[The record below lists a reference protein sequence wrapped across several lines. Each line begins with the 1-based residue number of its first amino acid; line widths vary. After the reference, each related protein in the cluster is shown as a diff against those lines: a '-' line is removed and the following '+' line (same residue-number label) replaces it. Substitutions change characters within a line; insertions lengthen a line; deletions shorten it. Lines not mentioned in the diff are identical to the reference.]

1 MGTPLCILIVD
12 DSKFFIELER
22 QFLRNTPATVLPA
35 ESAREALFLAKEHQP
50 SLVYMDVDMPE
61 MNGYDCCRAF
71 KSDPDLREIPVV
83 LIGGDDPA
91 TDETKARA
99 SSADD
104 YLPKPLD
111 RRLFLASGHR
121 FLFSIDRREP
131 RRNCQ
136 IIVDYTCR
144 GRRMVGRCVD
154 ISSGGMF
161 LECQPTAQAG
171 ELLLLK
177 FCLPDEKK
185 TPVEVQGRIAWANA
199 NGYIIKEGFPLGYGV
214 EFVDITVS
222 VGTALRS
229 CFGSYIT
236 C

>member
-35 ESAREALFLAKEHQP
+35 DSAREALLLAREHRP

-61 MNGYDCCRAF
+61 MNGFDCCRAF

-91 TDETKARA
+91 TDEAKARA
-99 SSADD
+99 SGAED

-121 FLFSIDRREP
+121 FLVSIDQREP

-136 IIVDYTCR
+136 IIVDYTFR
-144 GRRMVGRCVD
+144 GRRMLGRCID

-161 LECQPTAQAG
+161 LESQLTAQSG
-171 ELLLLK
+171 EALLLK
-177 FCLPDEKK
+177 FFLHDEKK
-185 TPVEVQGRIAWANA
+185 TPVEVHGRIAWAN
-199 NGYIIKEGFPLGYGV
+199 GKGSIIKEGFPLGYGV
-214 EFVDITVS
+214 EFVDIADS
-222 VGTALRS
+222 VGTVLRR
-229 CFGSYIT
+229 CFGT
-236 C
+236 

>member
-12 DSKFFIELER
+12 DSKFFIEMEK

-35 ESAREALFLAKEHQP
+35 DSAREALLLAREHRP

-61 MNGYDCCRAF
+61 MNGFDCCRAF

-91 TDETKARA
+91 TDEAKARA
-99 SSADD
+99 SGAED

-121 FLFSIDRREP
+121 FLVSIDQREP

-136 IIVDYTCR
+136 IIVDYTFR
-144 GRRMVGRCVD
+144 GRRMLGRCID

-161 LECQPTAQAG
+161 LESQLTAQSG
-171 ELLLLK
+171 EALLLK
-177 FCLPDEKK
+177 FCLHDEKK
-185 TPVEVQGRIAWANA
+185 TSVEVHGRIAWAN
-199 NGYIIKEGFPLGYGV
+199 GKGSIIKEDFPLGYGV
-214 EFVDITVS
+214 EFVDIADS
-222 VGTALRS
+222 VGTVLRR
-229 CFGSYIT
+229 CFGT
-236 C
+236 